1 MGASTGAG
9 ASVAF
14 LNGSFYQCGSFYRC
28 GGFWGLCRFS
38 NGSFYQS
45 GSFCRFCRFGSRFCG
60 FCFLVAFCEM
70 GAAAVAAAGW
80 ELRSRAFY
88 CRDGWRAAA
97 VGAVAMEL
105 FALMF
110 VDGML

>member
-1 MGASTGAG
+1 MWELL
-9 ASVAF
+9 SVWGLLGPLSLF
-14 LNGSFYQCGSFYRC
+14 EWELLPEWELLSLLSLWESLLWLLFFGCVLRNGSCC
-28 GGFWGLCRFS
+28 CR
-38 NGSFYQS
+38 G
-45 GSFCRFCRFGSRFCG
+45 
-60 FCFLVAFCEM
+60 